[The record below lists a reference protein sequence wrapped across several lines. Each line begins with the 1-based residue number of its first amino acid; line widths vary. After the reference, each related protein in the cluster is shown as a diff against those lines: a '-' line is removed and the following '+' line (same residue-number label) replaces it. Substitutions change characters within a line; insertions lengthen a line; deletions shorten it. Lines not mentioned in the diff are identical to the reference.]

1 MNTNNH
7 RNGLTVIESLLAI
20 SIIVILGGIGFA
32 SLIASRN
39 IRDLTTSSQNTLS
52 ILRLAQS
59 RTLAGENDSSWGV
72 RLESNQI
79 TLFQGDTFA
88 GSPLIRVYPLPN
100 SIQITNI
107 VLNGGGSD
115 VIFKRVTGQT
125 DQAGAFLLSVINA
138 PSNSFPVTVHS
149 LGKVYQT
156 TAFLPP
162 SIVRTIDTRHRSF
175 ALNWS
180 IKNATVL
187 RLTFADPPNPNT
199 VTDIAMSSFFD
210 AGKTKFDWSGTI
222 PIGALDQT
230 LRIHTTTLTDSN
242 TVLSVDRDCRRNT
255 KKLTIEIVDILVKAI
270 ATYEADC
277 ATVSVGAFGGTV
289 SEP

>member
-1 MNTNNH
+1 MNTNNYK
-7 RNGLTVIESLLAI
+7 NGFTIIEILLAI

-39 IRDLTTSSQNTLS
+39 VRDLTTSSQNTLS
-52 ILRLAQS
+52 VLRLAQS
-59 RTLAGENDSSWGV
+59 RTLAGENDSAWGV
-72 RLESNQI
+72 RLVSNQI

-88 GSPLIRVYPLPN
+88 GSPLTKVYALPD
-100 SIQITNI
+100 SMQITNI
-107 VLNGGGSD
+107 ALTGGGSD

-125 DQAGAFLLSVINA
+125 DQTGTFLLSVINA
-138 PSNSFPVTVHS
+138 PSNSFSVTVDS

-156 TAFLPP
+156 NAFPPP
-162 SIVRTIDTRHRSF
+162 SLVRTVDTRHRSF
-175 ALNWS
+175 ALDWS
-180 IKNATVL
+180 IKNATIL

-199 VTDIAMSSFFD
+199 TQDIIMSSFFD
-210 AGKTKFDWSGTI
+210 AGKTKFDWSGTVT
-222 PIGALDQT
+222 IGGLPQVI
-230 LRIHTTTLTDSN
+230 RIHTTTLTDSS

-277 ATVSVGAFGGTV
+277 ATVNVGAFGGTI